1 MVNTMKNISLAS
13 LAVPVYFDM
22 ILKLVTILINTYM
35 ISLVDVR
42 LVAATGAGNQVFAL
56 FVTIFSFLAVG
67 CSVFVA
73 QALGAHLKSQAI
85 RATHISMTFNAILGL
100 LCGLFVFIFAKE
112 ILSLLQVP
120 ITLLTQSTLYLRA
133 LCVVFFIDAVAILLA
148 AIIRVYGYTLH
159 ILLVSA
165 VMNVMTIAGNY
176 FALFEP
182 FNLPHFGLLG
192 VGISTAFGRFVGVF
206 ILFAILFKVAK
217 INFYPSLLF
226 KFKAEIFKKI
236 LSVGFPSAGENLL
249 WTVQYLVAFSF
260 VASMGDDFLTVQT
273 IYFQFSAFI
282 FFAATSIS
290 IANEVIVGRLV
301 GENSAEKAY
310 KEAFFALKIALI
322 CTGIFVGIIFLS
334 KEVIMDIFNLSQHL
348 KNIMRP
354 LFTLTLVLEF
364 GRTLNIVMVNSLRAS
379 GDAKFPLY
387 MGVIFMWGVSIPVGY
402 FLGIHL
408 GLGILGVWIGFVC
421 DEWLRG
427 MANTIRWKN
436 KKWQSKKLV

>member
-1 MVNTMKNISLAS
+1 MKNLSLGA
-13 LAVPVYFDM
+13 LAIPIYADM
-22 ILKLVTILINTYM
+22 VLKLATILINTYM
-35 ISLVDVR
+35 ISRVDVR

-56 FVTIFSFLAVG
+56 FVTIFSFLSVG

-73 QALGAHLKSQAI
+73 QALGAKLKSTAL

-100 LCGLFVFIFAKE
+100 LCGLLVFIFTKE

-120 ITLLTQSTLYLRA
+120 SNLLRQSVSYLKA
-133 LCVVFFIDAVAILLA
+133 LSVVFIIDAVAILIA
-148 AIIRVYGYTLH
+148 AIIRVYGYTMH
-159 ILLVSA
+159 ILLVSV
-165 VMNVMTIAGNY
+165 VMNVITIVGNY
-176 FALFEP
+176 LALFGP
-182 FNLPHFGLLG
+182 FGLPHFGLLG
-192 VGISTAFGRFVGVF
+192 VGISTAFGRFIGVF
-206 ILFAILFKVAK
+206 ILFIILFKVAK
-217 INFYPSLLF
+217 INFYPSLLI
-226 KFKAEIFKKI
+226 KFKPEIFKKI

-260 VASMGDDFLTVQT
+260 VASMGDDPLTVQT

-301 GENSAEKAY
+301 GENRPDKAY
-310 KEAFFALKIALI
+310 ETTFFALKIALI
-322 CTGIFVGIIFLS
+322 CTGMFLAAIFLA
-334 KEVIMDIFNLSQHL
+334 KEMIMDIFNLPPHI
-348 KNIMRP
+348 KEIMRP

-387 MGVIFMWGVSIPVGY
+387 AGVVFMWGVSIPVGY
-402 FLGIHL
+402 FLGIHQRM
-408 GLGILGVWIGFVC
+408 GILGVWIGFVC

-427 MANTIRWKN
+427 IANTLRWKN
-436 KKWQSKKLV
+436 KKWLSKKLV